1 MKLFSVFFSITFSA
15 IILGDPRIS
24 TCGGCTGYV
33 TRIGELPDTTLT
45 QNDVWKIVINEELFE
60 FYNDCEDRTYD
71 GFAPRVYH
79 EKSNSNISVIQSTD
93 TLIITASNKGV
104 TELYLYAAG
113 DEPVDADIVSQTL
126 TITVN

>member
-1 MKLFSVFFSITFSA
+1 MKLFSVFLSFAFSA

-45 QNDVWKIVINEELFE
+45 KNDVWKIVINEELFE
-60 FYNDCEDRTYD
+60 FYNDCEDGTYS
-71 GFAPRVYH
+71 GIAPRVYH
-79 EKSNSNISVIQSTD
+79 EKSNSNISVIQSAD
-93 TLIITASNKGV
+93 TLIITALNKGI
-104 TELYLYAAG
+104 TELYVYAAG

-126 TITVN
+126 TITVD